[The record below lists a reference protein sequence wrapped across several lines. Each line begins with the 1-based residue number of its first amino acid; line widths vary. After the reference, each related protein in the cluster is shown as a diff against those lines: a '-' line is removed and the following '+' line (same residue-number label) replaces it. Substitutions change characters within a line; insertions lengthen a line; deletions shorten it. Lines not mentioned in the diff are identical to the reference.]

1 MKSKVPVVK
10 AIKTPAAYIHPDAPY
25 EMLPKHEFS
34 MALIA
39 PKGSGKT
46 TTIVNLLDFYKGYFH
61 TILVFS
67 PTVESGTS
75 SFICMINILFCFSFW

>member
-34 MALIA
+34 MALIVSTFLFSIFII
-39 PKGSGKT
+39 P
-46 TTIVNLLDFYKGYFH
+46 F
-61 TILVFS
+61 TILLMRAPS
-67 PTVESGTS
+67 K
-75 SFICMINILFCFSFW
+75 I

>member
-34 MALIA
+34 MALIV
-39 PKGSGKT
+39 ST
-46 TTIVNLLDFYKGYFH
+46 
-61 TILVFS
+61 FS
-67 PTVESGTS
+67 PVNHRLQKDRNNY
-75 SFICMINILFCFSFW
+75 FLF

>member
-34 MALIA
+34 MALIVSTLFSIFII
-39 PKGSGKT
+39 PF
-46 TTIVNLLDFYKGYFH
+46 TIFR
-61 TILVFS
+61 
-67 PTVESGTS
+67 
-75 SFICMINILFCFSFW
+75 